1 MNPENHCVIATLDRR
16 RFLHLAAASGVTLIF
31 AAQGAATAAPPNA
44 PAVASGPFA
53 LPPLP
58 YAFDALEPHIDTQT
72 MQIHHGKHHA
82 AYVNNLNAALKDAPA
97 TSATRASTICCGI

>member
-1 MNPENHCVIATLDRR
+1 MNPENHSVIATLDRR

-31 AAQGAATAAPPNA
+31 AAQRATVAAPPNA

-58 YAFDALEPHIDTQT
+58 YAFAALEPHIDALT
-72 MQIHHGKHHA
+72 MQIHHDG
-82 AYVNNLNAALKDAPA
+82 Y
-97 TSATRASTICCGI
+97 